1 MRHRISGRTF
11 GRRSGPRKALL
22 RGLATNLIEAERIS
36 TTVAKAKE
44 LRKYVEPLVTLAK
57 RGDLH
62 ARRQVS
68 GQVYTKEV
76 VQKLFDD
83 LAVRFKD
90 RQGGYT
96 RILRANHR
104 QGDGAELAYIEFL
117 DRKTEKT
124 EGKKGSAKKKTSKKD
139 SVEKEEKEPK
149 AAKKK
154 TEAKA
159 EKTEKKTAKKTSK
172 KSTSK

>member
-22 RGLATNLIEAERIS
+22 RGLISNLIQSERIT

-44 LRKYVEPLVTLAK
+44 LRMHVEPLITLAK

-62 ARRQVS
+62 SRRLVAA
-68 GQVYTKEV
+68 QVYTKEN

-90 RQGGYT
+90 RKGGYT
-96 RILRANHR
+96 RIFKANQR
-104 QGDGAELAYIEFL
+104 LGDGAPMAMIEFL
-117 DRKTEKT
+117 DRKAEKA
-124 EGKKGSAKKKTSKKD
+124 EGKKAAPKKKAETKKASAKSEAADDKPAKASSK
-139 SVEKEEKEPK
+139 P
-149 AAKKK
+149 AAKKTATK
-154 TEAKA
+154 KA
-159 EKTEKKTAKKTSK
+159 TKSK
-172 KSTSK
+172 